1 MIFSASAIMTPSGLG
16 RLLSVT
22 VTVTVTVAQFIPET
36 RIARMANKRRNMV
49 G

>member
-1 MIFSASAIMTPSGLG
+1 MTPSGLG
-16 RLLSVT
+16 RLLS